1 MDSFVLLAYAS
12 LAASKTLLQQLLAF
26 LNFTLHSE
34 DLLSW
39 YKWKN
44 RFLWIMAA
52 AAEAAENHHDEW
64 VRVNLILTMRDIYI
78 NSNLNQLTKFTSR
91 SGNTKFRDILEHLSN
106 DHRDHANQQENSH
119 RLCSEMRHSLLSLK
133 KSQWRQRQQH
143 DQDFPIEEKP
153 LWDKY

>member
-44 RFLWIMAA
+44 RFLWIMVA

-64 VRVNLILTMRDIYI
+64 ELTWYLRWGI
-78 NSNLNQLTKFTSR
+78 STSIP
-91 SGNTKFRDILEHLSN
+91 T
-106 DHRDHANQQENSH
+106 
-119 RLCSEMRHSLLSLK
+119 
-133 KSQWRQRQQH
+133 
-143 DQDFPIEEKP
+143 
-153 LWDKY
+153 